1 MHFHPIILSVF
12 CSFVNNDTFACGSG
26 VLKLVNSLLLN
37 TEFIKKLKIHI
48 EIVKSNLQKKTFLF
62 WSLKMGTFEIWDTYV
77 LHFFLKEFS

>member
-12 CSFVNNDTFACGSG
+12 CSFGNNDTFACGSG

-48 EIVKSNLQKKTFLF
+48 EIVKSNLQKKNVSFLITQNGN
-62 WSLKMGTFEIWDTYV
+62 L
-77 LHFFLKEFS
+77 